1 VKKNVLRL
9 AAIGAITV
17 GGALA
22 LGSPAQAHSSH
33 HNYGYNNGNQYS
45 SVFQMPINNCGNSIA
60 ILGFA
65 SSSCRGG
72 AYAYNY
78 SGW

>member
-1 VKKNVLRL
+1 MWSGWN
-9 AAIGAITV
+9 AGFF
-17 GGALA
+17 
-22 LGSPAQAHSSH
+22 
-33 HNYGYNNGNQYS
+33 NGNQYS
-45 SVFQMPINNCGNSIA
+45 SVTQVPINVCGNSIA
-60 ILGFA
+60 VLGFA